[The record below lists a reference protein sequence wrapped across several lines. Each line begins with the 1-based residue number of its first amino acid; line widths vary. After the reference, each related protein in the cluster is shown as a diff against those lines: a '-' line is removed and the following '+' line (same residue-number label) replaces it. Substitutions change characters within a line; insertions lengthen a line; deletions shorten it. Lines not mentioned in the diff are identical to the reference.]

1 VLAAPALMRLQFTRF
16 ELSLGLYRRLAA
28 HVLAAGA
35 GPPELAALRDKVLT
49 SFQQQH
55 FVPRHCARRW
65 SEAYSAGLALPG
77 CPLELA
83 EPSAP
88 MQAAVLVDYFDLVLR
103 EPLE

>member
-1 VLAAPALMRLQFTRF
+1 MLISFFFFFFLFAVCLLAEINHPPPPP
-16 ELSLGLYRRLAA
+16 LY
-28 HVLAAGA
+28 
-35 GPPELAALRDKVLT
+35 
-49 SFQQQH
+49 
-55 FVPRHCARRW
+55 CARRW